1 MTTCADTK
9 KSSWVFVDATVF
21 AVFAGLSEDIWS
33 QTVSGFLDY
42 SLGGA
47 ARIESATLT
56 SSATRSFLMVA
67 PTPTVYRGLTRV
79 LVRKVTLTEFR
90 DGYVTGLLLALP
102 VVQALMS
109 RERSPRN
116 LAPRG
121 SQLSLEQAVGLKR
134 LLSAAESHLSTCPR
148 NAGGTAFAGTRIA
161 T

>member
-1 MTTCADTK
+1 MTTRAGTQ

-21 AVFAGLSEDIWS
+21 AVFAGLTKDIWS

-67 PTPTVYRGLTRV
+67 PTPTVSQGL
-79 LVRKVTLTEFR
+79 RKVLLRKITLTEFR

-116 LAPRG
+116 LAPLG
-121 SQLSLEQAVGLKR
+121 SQLSREQAVGLKR
-134 LLSAAESHLSTCPR
+134 LLGAAESHLSHVPPELR
-148 NAGGTAFAGTRIA
+148 
-161 T
+161 